1 MNWLKSMIK
10 QREFMIFMIVA
21 LLFVVMIFAS
31 PYFLSTANILAVLLG
46 LSLEAIIAVAMAH
59 LMVSGGFDMSVGSV
73 VAFTGAV
80 TAMILRAGV
89 PIPLALILGLVLGA
103 AIGFF
108 NGFVVAKIGI
118 NPFVTTLSSLS
129 LFRGLTL
136 IVTRG
141 QNITGL
147 PKPSRLWDKPRSPG
161 FRPLLSLPPY

>member
-1 MNWLKSMIK
+1 MKWLKNMVK
-10 QREFMIFMIVA
+10 QRELMIFSI
-21 LLFVVMIFAS
+21 
-31 PYFLSTANILAVLLG
+31 
-46 LSLEAIIAVAMAH
+46 
-59 LMVSGGFDMSVGSV
+59 

-80 TAMILRAGV
+80 TAMILRMGV
-89 PIPLALILGLVLGA
+89 PIPLALIVGLTVGA

-108 NGFVVAKIGI
+108 NGFIIAKIGI

-147 PKPSRLWDKPRSPG
+147 PKAYKAIGQAKIVGIQTPIIIAAVLIILGAFLGNLMLKQLTTD
-161 FRPLLSLPPY
+161 F